1 MPGTTF
7 RSFPDTGTGVGAV
20 DAEEA
25 QRFLERAKDLVEL
38 ARSIKSEQHRKI
50 LLGAAEN
57 FLKLAM
63 EVLGRTPER

>member
-1 MPGTTF
+1 M
-7 RSFPDTGTGVGAV
+7 

-38 ARSIKSEQHRKI
+38 ARSMKSEQHRNL

-63 EVLGRTPER
+63 QVLGRTPES